1 MEGNG
6 DTGVEDGG
14 VVDESD
20 VWKATAMRDL
30 VDDVGVSG
38 LH

>member
-6 DTGVEDGG
+6 DASVDDAG

-20 VWKATAMRDL
+20 VWKATAMPEKTTP
-30 VDDVGVSG
+30 V
-38 LH
+38 